1 MPPSSPAPPSARS
14 RLGGRSSA
22 ADVPLALTEAALRHD
37 WGLPLLPR
45 PSTES
50 AGGAAFSAA
59 ADVARAPASEAYAS
73 RFARRCAAA
82 RAPIARSEV
91 LRKLLSAAD
100 FKVETMTR
108 ACNMAN
114 FSALAVKTKPRG
126 AGRQAGGV

>member
-1 MPPSSPAPPSARS
+1 MPIEASKDAREGGVTSA
-14 RLGGRSSA
+14 
-22 ADVPLALTEAALRHD
+22 V
-37 WGLPLLPR
+37 
-45 PSTES
+45 
-50 AGGAAFSAA
+50 
-59 ADVARAPASEAYAS
+59 RAPAPAAYAP

-91 LRKLLSAAD
+91 LTKLLSAAD